1 MEGGCPQLRFPCA
14 VRQYTF
20 CFVVHS
26 INGDC
31 LLRYRTV
38 ARKVSFA
45 EQLDYDTRSF
55 SRLQLYHDTQTM
67 YSGTCSWLADWN
79 YMCRRGIIFPNS
91 KSECYPIAGFGERTH
106 TSRDQRACH
115 LAHRVYG
122 IYPQDLA

>member
-1 MEGGCPQLRFPCA
+1 MVALSLGFP
-14 VRQYTF
+14 VLY
-20 CFVVHS
+20 VNIHS
-26 INGDC
+26 VSLSIVSTGTVS
-31 LLRYRTV
+31 YRTV